1 MQFIEQI
8 SSGNSQLFQTLFVE
22 QDRPCVLKNL
32 ASQWRAYTTWTPEYL
47 SKNHGEVLLPI
58 SNYPGQGN
66 PKMSEKPRMPLREY
80 MAFVEKAVKGVP
92 EAQQPLYAAGWHYLK
107 DCPALARDLSCPSEF
122 ENNWIDRLQGIIN
135 FDQTSLFI
143 GHPAAE
149 TPLHTDSF
157 FVSTWLVMIS
167 GSKRVRLIPGS
178 YAGYVK
184 NGLDTFSDSV
194 LIELERRHIPVFE
207 AEIGPGDA
215 LFIPP
220 GWWHQVRNLSATIA
234 VSNNFVSRSHF
245 LAFEQ
250 QLRAKLLKPILG
262 LSKLR
267 QEATESG
274 AQIGHETLMSSRYL
288 ENERAYI
295 GFLQS
300 EVQTLTKVT
309 TQVEAA
315 C

>member
-1 MQFIEQI
+1 MQYVDQI
-8 SSGNSQLFQTLFVE
+8 SAGNSELFHTQFVNR
-22 QDRPCVLKNL
+22 DCPCVIKGIAVEWPAIAN
-32 ASQWRAYTTWTPEYL
+32 WTPEKL
-47 SKNHGEVLLPI
+47 SEKFGDVLLPI

-66 PKMSEKPRMPLREY
+66 PKMSEKARMSLRDY
-80 MAFVEKAVKGVP
+80 LAFIDRAVQGVP

-107 DCPALARDLSCPSEF
+107 DCPTLAGDLGHPSEF
-122 ENNWIDRLQGIIN
+122 SDNWIDRLKGIIN

-157 FVSTWLVMIS
+157 FVSTWLVMVS

-178 YAGYVK
+178 YTGFVK
-184 NGLDTFSDSV
+184 NGLDTVSESV
-194 LIELERRHIPVFE
+194 LTELGRLGIPIFE
-207 AEIGPGDA
+207 AEISTGDA

-234 VSNNFVSRSHF
+234 VSNNYISRAQF
-245 LAFEQ
+245 LVFEQ

-267 QEATESG
+267 QEVTTNG
-274 AQIGHETLMSSRYL
+274 AQLGRETLKSSRYL

-300 EVQTLTKVT
+300 ESQMLTQIT
-309 TQVEAA
+309 DQVEAL